1 MIRINGIGSQYN
13 YRFSCPSKGNTL
25 YCINYYYFQGDR
37 TVNTVEFS
45 PNDKPYLFPASPF
58 SLPTGHQD
66 IQFLPKDICDVK
78 KVEVCRGVRLCS
90 STIEPIGF
98 KIPRVKVCGST
109 MYIL

>member
-1 MIRINGIGSQYN
+1 M
-13 YRFSCPSKGNTL
+13 TL
-25 YCINYYYFQGDR
+25 LSLQGDR
-37 TVNTVEFS
+37 VLNTIEFS

-58 SLPTGHQD
+58 SLPTAHQD

-98 KIPRVKVCGST
+98 KIPRVKVHNYVNYCLIIR
-109 MYIL
+109 ILTLKITALWYCS

>member
-1 MIRINGIGSQYN
+1 MSFKWKYSVT
-13 YRFSCPSKGNTL
+13 Y
-25 YCINYYYFQGDR
+25 YYYYFQGDR